1 MSLRSRSWA
10 WPPLTQSISVQSRS
24 SWDRDKVPASF
35 TPVPLSPEKH
45 ITFMLEL
52 LVSRRWLQCRDRSIG
67 GAGPPLPLFSAYPSF
82 AQGNRIARA
91 RCLPQPPPCAAACVL
106 PLWHCRIAPC
116 AMQLE
121 RALPTEEAR
130 RSSWNAGTLLSALV
144 GIKTLGFSFIFVL
157 FCLRWLTVSS

>member
-1 MSLRSRSWA
+1 MSHLITGSGPKYVPEVQILSMTSLDPIHQRSVMIILGQGQNASQ
-10 WPPLTQSISVQSRS
+10 PLPQS
-24 SWDRDKVPASF
+24 
-35 TPVPLSPEKH
+35 PLSLEKH

-67 GAGPPLPLFSAYPSF
+67 DAGPPLPLFSTHPSV

-130 RSSWNAGTLLSALV
+130 RSS
-144 GIKTLGFSFIFVL
+144 
-157 FCLRWLTVSS
+157 

>member
-1 MSLRSRSWA
+1 MSHLITGSGPKYVPEVQILSMTSLDPIHQRSVTIILGQRQDASQ
-10 WPPLTQSISVQSRS
+10 PSPQS
-24 SWDRDKVPASF
+24 
-35 TPVPLSPEKH
+35 PLSPEKH

-52 LVSRRWLQCRDRSIG
+52 LVSWRWLQCRDKSIG
-67 GAGPPLPLFSAYPSF
+67 DAGPPLPLFSAHPSV

-130 RSSWNAGTLLSALV
+130 RSS
-144 GIKTLGFSFIFVL
+144 
-157 FCLRWLTVSS
+157 